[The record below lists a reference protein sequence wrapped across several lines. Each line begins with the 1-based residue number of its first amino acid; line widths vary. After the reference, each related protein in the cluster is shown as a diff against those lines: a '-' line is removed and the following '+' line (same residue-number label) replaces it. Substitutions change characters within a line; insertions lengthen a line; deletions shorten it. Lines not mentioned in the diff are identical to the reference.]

1 MHPHRSSVDDQLVV
15 GLRLLHLYR
24 AAWVERYRIPRS
36 GFGGRSVVPIFHGL
50 VSIRRT
56 ADYTMKSKKTMVI
69 LASPGLNF
77 GISKRRLI
85 PIDCPGRPQTV

>member
-69 LASPGLNF
+69 WLRPASILGYQ
-77 GISKRRLI
+77 KE
-85 PIDCPGRPQTV
+85 D